1 MQRYEEKLKQRKRK
15 ERMDLTRTK
24 GRENQR
30 IKKEVEKEEN
40 KDETKN

>member
-1 MQRYEEKLKQRKRK
+1 MN
-15 ERMDLTRTK
+15 LTRTK

-40 KDETKN
+40 RDETKN